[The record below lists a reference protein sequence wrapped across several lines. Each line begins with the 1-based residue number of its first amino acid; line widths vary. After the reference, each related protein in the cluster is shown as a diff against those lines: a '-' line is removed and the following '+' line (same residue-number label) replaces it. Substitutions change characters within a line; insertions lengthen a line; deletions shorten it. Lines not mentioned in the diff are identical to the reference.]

1 MMQFAKI
8 IYGLV
13 GK

>member
-1 MMQFAKI
+1 MTGGIF
-8 IYGLV
+8 YGLV